1 MRKSV
6 LIVCLL
12 AFCANVFSQ
21 RQLSENEKAVFE
33 QKIMAQSEKIET
45 LQCAFVQE
53 KTSALVAEKAV
64 AKGVLLYQSSSALRW
79 EYTEPTPSTL
89 ILNGNAAALLDK
101 DGKKIGNDKLIK
113 QLGNLI
119 ISVINGN
126 GMKNSK
132 QFSTALFETENHQI
146 LAALTPVQKRMKE
159 FYQSIDLIIDPKTFL
174 ASEIILN
181 EKTGDK
187 TVIHLNNIKINERID
202 ADKFAVK

>member
-1 MRKSV
+1 
-6 LIVCLL
+6 L
-12 AFCANVFSQ
+12 AFCANIFSQ
-21 RQLSENEKAVFE
+21 KQLSEGEKAVFE
-33 QKIMAQSEKIET
+33 QKIMEQSQKIET

-64 AKGVLLYQSSSALRW
+64 AKGLLWYQSPSALRW

-132 QFSTALFETENHQI
+132 QFSTDLFETENHQI
-146 LAALTPVQKRMKE
+146 LVALTPVQKRMKE
-159 FYQSIDLIIDPKTFL
+159 FYQSIELIIDKKTFL